1 MRKSFIERIF
11 PHPPRSPSSLPQYED
26 DLSVSSSRSDVPRPR
41 IRLQDAVTP
50 SSSPD
55 RRQNEPISPTS
66 QGSQK
71 LSSSLVR
78 HNDPFLPVER
88 AAKSLERTFQ
98 NLLDAQSEGLSASS
112 IASAEAEAE
121 AEDSSSV
128 GSPTPTPSILST
140 STKTGAGTGPRT
152 IPIRQPKPKKITLK
166 GARRGL
172 EKSMKEFAALREW
185 ELSLIDREV
194 VARDNGLKQA
204 SDLGNRRKL
213 LEDEI
218 QRIKTEAGPVGL
230 RSEIQAVELEIQH
243 LETALLELRS
253 KHRILVTQLRET
265 ESSRDSELSSYRES
279 LALSENQVK
288 SFLRRPPIQQSLT
301 SEQDPG
307 SMYALKPE
315 RRTLQMAQEQWTS
328 EVEMLAQRKASAES
342 ERNALE
348 EGARLWR
355 DVVRRIG
362 EFERDLK
369 AQTRELSQSHLQSPS
384 ANGTDGDGVAAAT
397 AHDTSIH
404 LMVTKL
410 SALISSLEGD
420 LDVAESKSWNLLT
433 CAIGAELA
441 AFQQARDLLQRTAN
455 TSSTTT
461 NGDYVNG
468 SPSAHDKDPQSQDYP
483 PDLLRGNLLLQTSRS
498 RSPGE
503 SSNQSLEDT
512 LRQFG
517 NALDK
522 GKQKGEDDPN
532 HRSLELDRLGASG
545 KSRSQPRAPPSSSAM
560 DDALGGG
567 IDHVVPNST
576 PMPMTNVVRP
586 KPPDRTMTSESED
599 DEPGPEFL
607 LSHA

>member
-11 PHPPRSPSSLPQYED
+11 PHPPGSTSSLPQYED
-26 DLSVSSSRSDVPRPR
+26 DYSVASSRSDVTAPR
-41 IRLQDAVTP
+41 ILLQDAATP

-55 RRQNEPISPTS
+55 RRRTASISPIA
-66 QGSQK
+66 QGPQK

-98 NLLDAQSEGLSASS
+98 SLLDAQSEGLSAGS
-112 IASAEAEAE
+112 IATGELD
-121 AEDSSSV
+121 DSSSV
-128 GSPTPTPSILST
+128 GSPTPTPSVLST
-140 STKTGAGTGPRT
+140 STRTAAERGPRT
-152 IPIRQPKPKKITLK
+152 IPIRQPKPKKITLR

-194 VARDNGLKQA
+194 VARDGALKQA

-218 QRIKTEAGPVGL
+218 HRFKTEEGPVGL
-230 RSEIQAVELEIQH
+230 RSEIQAVEQEIQH

-253 KHRILVTQLRET
+253 KHRILVNQLRET
-265 ESSRDSELSSYRES
+265 ESSRDSELSSYMES

-288 SFLRRPPIQQSLT
+288 SFLRRPPIPQCLS
-301 SEQDPG
+301 SGQDPG
-307 SMYALKPE
+307 MYALKPE
-315 RRTLQMAQEQWTS
+315 RRTLQMAQEQWTN

-342 ERNALE
+342 EKNALE
-348 EGARLWR
+348 EGSRLWR

-362 EFERDLK
+362 EFERELK
-369 AQTRELSQSHLQSPS
+369 AQTRELSQSQLQWPG
-384 ANGTDGDGVAAAT
+384 ANGAADIGGAPAAT
-397 AHDTSIH
+397 TEDPSIH
-404 LMVTKL
+404 LVLTNL
-410 SALISSLEGD
+410 STLISSLEED
-420 LDVAESKSWNLLT
+420 LDLAESKNWNLLT

-455 TSSTTT
+455 ASSITA
-461 NGDYVNG
+461 NGGLSDGDSVNG
-468 SPSAHDKDPQSQDYP
+468 FEDRNQPAHDEVTSHDNP
-483 PDLLRGNLLLQTSRS
+483 PDLLRDDMLPTSRT

-517 NALDK
+517 NPLNK
-522 GKQKGEDDPN
+522 GKQKEEDDPI
-532 HRSLELDRLGASG
+532 RSLELDPVGGPR
-545 KSRSQPRAPPSSSAM
+545 RSQPRPPVPS
-560 DDALGGG
+560 DAFGGG
-567 IDHVVPNST
+567 IDLVSNSA
-576 PMPMTNVVRP
+576 PVPMTSVRP
-586 KPPDRTMTSESED
+586 KPPDRTTTSESED

-607 LSHA
+607 LSHS

>member
-11 PHPPRSPSSLPQYED
+11 PHPPGSTSSLPQYED
-26 DLSVSSSRSDVPRPR
+26 DVSVSSSRSEVTRPR
-41 IRLQDAVTP
+41 ILLRDAATP

-55 RRQNEPISPTS
+55 RRRNASISPTS
-66 QGSQK
+66 QGPQK

-98 NLLDAQSEGLSASS
+98 SLLDAQSEGLSAGN
-112 IASAEAEAE
+112 IATAEVD
-121 AEDSSSV
+121 DSSSV
-128 GSPTPTPSILST
+128 GSPTPTPSVLST
-140 STKTGAGTGPRT
+140 STKPGAETGPRT
-152 IPIRQPKPKKITLK
+152 IPIRQPKPKKITLR

-185 ELSLIDREV
+185 ELSVIDREI
-194 VARDNGLKQA
+194 VARDNALKQA

-218 QRIKTEAGPVGL
+218 HKIKTEVGPVGL

-253 KHRILVTQLRET
+253 KHRVLVNQLREN
-265 ESSRDSELSSYRES
+265 ESSRDSELSSYMES

-288 SFLRRPPIQQSLT
+288 SFLRRPPIHQSLT
-301 SEQDPG
+301 SGQDPG
-307 SMYALKPE
+307 MYALKPE

-342 ERNALE
+342 ERSALE
-348 EGARLWR
+348 EGSRLWR

-362 EFERDLK
+362 EFEKELK
-369 AQTRELSQSHLQSPS
+369 TQTRELSQSHLQWP
-384 ANGTDGDGVAAAT
+384 AVNGVDGLEGAPAAA
-397 AHDTSIH
+397 AEDISIH
-404 LMVTKL
+404 LVLTRL
-410 SALISSLEGD
+410 STLIASLEED
-420 LDVAESKSWNLLT
+420 LEVAESRNWNLLT

-441 AFQQARDLLQRTAN
+441 AFQQARDLLERTTNA
-455 TSSTTT
+455 SSTTT
-461 NGDYVNG
+461 NGWLSDGDSING
-468 SPSAHDKDPQSQDYP
+468 FEDRNRRADHEDKDEAQSQNQP
-483 PDLLRGNLLLQTSRS
+483 PDLVRDDMLVASRTG
-498 RSPGE
+498 SPGE

-517 NALDK
+517 NPLDK
-522 GKQKGEDDPN
+522 GKQKEEDDSFGAPR
-532 HRSLELDRLGASG
+532 RSR
-545 KSRSQPRAPPSSSAM
+545 PRAPSAS
-560 DDALGGG
+560 DLDALGGG
-567 IDHVVPNST
+567 MDYVPNS
-576 PMPMTNVVRP
+576 PPVPMTSVRP
-586 KPPDRTMTSESED
+586 KPPDRTTTSESED